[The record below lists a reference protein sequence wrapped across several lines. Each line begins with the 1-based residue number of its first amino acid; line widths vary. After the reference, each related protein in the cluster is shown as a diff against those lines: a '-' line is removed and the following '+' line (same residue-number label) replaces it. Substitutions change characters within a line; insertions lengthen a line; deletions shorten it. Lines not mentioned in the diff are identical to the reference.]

1 MQGNDKLISFPF
13 IRHITRMTTEAF
25 ANGFQQTETGSA
37 ASRPHCLPVTASH
50 QILGMFCF
58 AARETN
64 ALIFDG

>member
-1 MQGNDKLISFPF
+1 
-13 IRHITRMTTEAF
+13 MTTEAF

-37 ASRPHCLPVTASH
+37 VSRPHCLPVTASH